1 MVATTRPWINHR
13 GHAHYDREAIP
24 GHPKHRDYNFVR
36 TREIDD
42 MTARPTTVHGPVWVG
57 ILALVASLV
66 ACGDTRESVLVPDD
80 SRSFA
85 IMSFTEPFPLDPLP
99 DGWYHRRFWRH
110 GPMDISFETKEEV
123 HAIRLATHDTA
134 SMLFRHVDIELGAYP
149 VLSWQWYIEKGIDSE
164 VDELTRA
171 GDDHPARFFVVFET
185 PNGETHP
192 MEIIWG
198 NRSLR
203 AGDYKVIGS
212 FPHYVAN
219 GGRENVGRWH
229 QEAVDLTEIYET
241 LWGDPVGAR
250 MIDIAILCDSDETG
264 DETLAYVAD
273 VRVQR
278 R

>member
-1 MVATTRPWINHR
+1 MTNSRPT
-13 GHAHYDREAIP
+13 GVP
-24 GHPKHRDYNFVR
+24 GHPKHPYYSLVR
-36 TREIDD
+36 TRKIDD
-42 MTARPTTVHGPVWVG
+42 MTVRPTIVHDPTWVG
-57 ILALVASLV
+57 ILALAGTLV

-80 SRSFA
+80 SPSFA
-85 IMSFTEPFPLDPLP
+85 IMSFTEPLPLDPLP

-110 GPMDISFETKEEV
+110 GPMDISFETKEGV
-123 HAIRLATHDTA
+123 RAIRLATHDTA
-134 SMLFRHVDIELGAYP
+134 SMLFRHIEVELSVYP

-171 GDDHPARFFVVFET
+171 GDDHPARFFIVFEA

-192 MEIIWG
+192 IEIIWG
-198 NRSLR
+198 NRSLH

-219 GGRENVGRWH
+219 GGRENIGRWH

-250 MIDIAILCDSDETG
+250 MIDIAIFCDSDETG

>member
-1 MVATTRPWINHR
+1 
-13 GHAHYDREAIP
+13 
-24 GHPKHRDYNFVR
+24 
-36 TREIDD
+36 
-42 MTARPTTVHGPVWVG
+42 
-57 ILALVASLV
+57 
-66 ACGDTRESVLVPDD
+66 
-80 SRSFA
+80 
-85 IMSFTEPFPLDPLP
+85 
-99 DGWYHRRFWRH
+99 
-110 GPMDISFETKEEV
+110 MDISFETKEGV
-123 HAIRLATHDTA
+123 RAIRLATHDTA
-134 SMLFRHVDIELGAYP
+134 SMLFRHIEVELSVYP

-171 GDDHPARFFVVFET
+171 GDDHPARFFIVFEA

-192 MEIIWG
+192 IEIIWG
-198 NRSLR
+198 NRSLH

-219 GGRENVGRWH
+219 GGRENIGRWH

-250 MIDIAILCDSDETG
+250 MIDIAIFCDSDETG